1 MNGILKVL
9 IDIASTPAILVAMI
23 AVLGLILQKKTIAD
37 IVKGGIK
44 TFVGFLVVTAGA
56 NFVVSSLDPFGKM
69 FQQAF
74 HVTGVVPNNE
84 AIVAIALEKFG
95 TYTALIMLV
104 GMAFNILFARLTRFK
119 YIYLTG
125 HATLYMS
132 CMIAVILQV
141 AGLESV
147 LLVLFG
153 GIALGLA
160 NTIFPAI
167 LQKYTRVITKNDKVA
182 LGHTGNFGYAFA
194 GVIGDM
200 VKGDGKV
207 KSTEEINFP
216 KGLAFL
222 RDSTVSI
229 TITMT
234 IAYVIVA
241 VFAGSEFITK
251 ELSGG
256 TNYIIYSVQQAGSFA
271 AGVFIILAGVRLIL
285 AEIVP
290 AFKGISEKLV
300 PNAKPALDCPI
311 VFPYA
316 PNAVLIGFFSS
327 FVGGIVSL
335 LIMVVLKTPIIIPGV
350 VPHFFCG
357 ATSAV
362 YGNAKGGVRGAVL
375 GSFLQGVL
383 ISFMPIFLMPVLG
396 NLGFAGSTFS
406 DTDYGV
412 VGILLGSMA
421 NGGKMFVMIGILVAV
436 VLLFI
441 ASSIL
446 TAKEKASSK
455 GEVA

>member
-1 MNGILKVL
+1 MNGALKVI
-9 IDIASTPAILVAMI
+9 IDIASTPAILVALI
-23 AVLGLILQKKTIAD
+23 AVLGLLLQKKPVGDVIR
-37 IVKGGIK
+37 GGIK
-44 TFVGFLVVTAGA
+44 TFVGFIVLTSGA
-56 NFVVSSLDPFGKM
+56 NVVSGSLAPFGEM

-84 AIVAIALEKFG
+84 AIVAIALTKFG
-95 TYTALIMLV
+95 TYTALIMLA
-104 GMAFNILFARLTRFK
+104 GMAFNILFARITKFK

-125 HATLYMS
+125 HAMLYMA
-132 CMIAVILQV
+132 CLIAVILTTTNMNGALMV
-141 AGLESV
+141 V
-147 LLVLFG
+147 IG

-167 LQKYTRVITKNDKVA
+167 LQPFTKQVTKNDNVA
-182 LGHTGNFGYAFA
+182 LGHTGNFGYAFSA
-194 GVIGDM
+194 IIGKY
-200 VKGDGKV
+200 VGNKE
-207 KSTEEINFP
+207 KSTEDINFP
-216 KGLAFL
+216 KGLSFL

-229 TITMT
+229 TLTM
-234 IAYVIVA
+234 AVVYVIVA
-241 VFAGSEFITK
+241 LFAGSNYIT
-251 ELSGG
+251 ENLSNG
-256 TNYIIYSVQQAGSFA
+256 TNYIIFSLQQAGAFA

-335 LIMVVLKTPIIIPGV
+335 LIMAVTGTVIIIPGV

-357 ATSAV
+357 ATAGV
-362 YGNAKGGVRGAVL
+362 YGNATGGVRGAVI

-396 NLGFAGSTFS
+396 DLGFQGSTFS

-412 VGILLGSMA
+412 VGILMGHLA
-421 NGGKMFVMIGILVAV
+421 NMGGQTLVIIGVLAVLAILIG
-436 VLLFI
+436 LSFI
-441 ASSIL
+441 GKGKETPSA
-446 TAKEKASSK
+446 AK
-455 GEVA
+455 